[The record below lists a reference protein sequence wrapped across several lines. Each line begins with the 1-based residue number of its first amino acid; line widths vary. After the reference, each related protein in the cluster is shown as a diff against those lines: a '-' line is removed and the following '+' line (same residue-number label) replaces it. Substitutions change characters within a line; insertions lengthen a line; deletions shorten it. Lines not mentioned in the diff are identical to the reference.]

1 MTKSTAK
8 LGDKQDL
15 SWSEVLSLS
24 KTYLK
29 IPLALLFVEAIYW
42 FITQPSNTLVPIQIT
57 EAWIWSGITNII
69 YGEGTATLTTNNG
82 WMTQVNLSNENFPG
96 VLNTVALYVS
106 DECAGIH
113 EMIFISTLII
123 MTDGVS
129 QKIKLRSIAVMCSI
143 VYVLNIV
150 RLVAFYPIAADACA
164 IDPNNPACLNSMWQ
178 FHETVYTWG
187 FLLVL
192 VLMWLVWFWKVGG
205 PARAIKS
212 SGDSDKYRI
221 FIRKSWNKINFAV
234 LGFVL
239 IMLAASAYSI
249 TTNEQAMSAKET
261 LDFCSYSSIS
271 TNQCM
276 AAQNTWD
283 NAIYTAWSLA
293 GIGLLIGAFTVVQI
307 EKRNIHG
314 HWPSEI
320 IESE

>member
-129 QKIKLRSIAVMCSI
+129 QKIKLRSIVVMCSI

-150 RLVAFYPIAADACA
+150 RLVACLLYTSDAAD
-164 IDPNNPACLNSMWQ
+164 
-178 FHETVYTWG
+178 E
-187 FLLVL
+187 
-192 VLMWLVWFWKVGG
+192 
-205 PARAIKS
+205 
-212 SGDSDKYRI
+212 
-221 FIRKSWNKINFAV
+221 
-234 LGFVL
+234 
-239 IMLAASAYSI
+239 
-249 TTNEQAMSAKET
+249 
-261 LDFCSYSSIS
+261 
-271 TNQCM
+271 
-276 AAQNTWD
+276 
-283 NAIYTAWSLA
+283 
-293 GIGLLIGAFTVVQI
+293 
-307 EKRNIHG
+307 
-314 HWPSEI
+314 
-320 IESE
+320 